1 MPRVVLDTNVLVAA
15 SRSGRGASAK
25 MLSLV
30 GSGGFEI
37 VLSVPLVIEYED
49 ALMRGLPTGSAR
61 RKTLEAILD
70 YLCTVGLRQEVY
82 FLWRPL
88 LRDPGDDMVLE
99 LAVAGGCDAIVTY
112 NVRDLANAEAFGIDV
127 MTPREFLEQI
137 GVF

>member
-1 MPRVVLDTNVLVAA
+1 
-15 SRSGRGASAK
+15 

-30 GSGGFEI
+30 GTGLFDI
-37 VLSVPLVIEYED
+37 VLSVPLVVEYED
-49 ALMRGLPTGSAR
+49 ALMRGVPEGSSGRRAR
-61 RKTLEAILD
+61 EAILD
-70 YLCTVGLRQEVY
+70 YLCAVGQRQEIF

-112 NVRDLANAEAFGIDV
+112 NVRDFGNVGPFRIEV

-137 GVF
+137 GVFR

>member
-1 MPRVVLDTNVLVAA
+1 
-15 SRSGRGASAK
+15 

-30 GSGGFEI
+30 GTGGFEI

-49 ALMRGLPTGSAR
+49 ALMRGVSAGSTK
-61 RKTLEAILD
+61 RKTLDAILD
-70 YLCTVGLRQEVY
+70 YLCIVGLRQEVY

-99 LAVAGGCDAIVTY
+99 LAVAGGCDAIITY
-112 NVRDLANAEAFGIDV
+112 NVRDFGEAVAFGIEI
-127 MTPREFLEQI
+127 MTPKQFLGQI